1 MRWFIF
7 PWESNIPHT
16 LPHSHLS
23 IHTLW
28 NISFPSFIDVH
39 VPPLHVYM
47 HILKY
52 TFMCIHMPNVRH

>member
-1 MRWFIF
+1 MVYISLGEQYTPNPPPFTPPLF
-7 PWESNIPHT
+7 T
-16 LPHSHLS
+16 L
-23 IHTLW
+23 LW
-28 NISFPSFIDVH
+28 NISFPSFIDVR